1 MKTREG
7 VEQMVLKIG
16 INGFGRIGR
25 ITYRALLEK
34 DGVDVVAVNDLT
46 DSKTL
51 AHLLRYDSLYERL
64 PFDVQAD
71 NSSIFAGGKEILTF
85 WEKDPENIPWGDL
98 GVEIVIEST
107 GVFRDREG
115 AGRHL
120 KAGAKQ
126 VIVTAPMRDADLTVV
141 MGVNEEQ
148 YRPGEHQIL
157 SNASCT
163 TNALAPVAKV
173 LQQNFGIEKALIN
186 TTHAY
191 TNDQRLLDY
200 PHGDLRRSRAAF
212 LSLIPTSTGA
222 AQAVGEVFPELKG
235 RIDGFAV
242 RVPVPVV
249 SLLDVVAVLET
260 TEVTAE
266 KINAVL
272 KRAAQEMPG
281 ILSYSEE
288 PLVSVDYRRSPY
300 SSVIDGLS
308 TMVTGG
314 NMARVVSW
322 YDNEW
327 SYSSRIADLALY
339 LKTRKREERKAV
351 AAGSGLPEVE

>member
-1 MKTREG
+1 
-7 VEQMVLKIG
+7 MVLKIG

-25 ITYRALLEK
+25 VTYRALLEK
-34 DGVDVVAVNDLT
+34 KGAQVVAVNDLT

-51 AHLLRYDSLYERL
+51 AHLLRYDSLYDKL
-64 PFDVQAD
+64 PFEVKATEHSLKVNGQ
-71 NSSIFAGGKEILTF
+71 EIRTF
-85 WEKDPENIPWGDL
+85 WEKEPEKIPWGEM
-98 GVEIVIEST
+98 GVEVVIEST
-107 GVFRDREG
+107 GVFRDRES

-120 KAGAKQ
+120 KGGASR
-126 VIVTAPMRDADLTVV
+126 VIVTSPMKDPDLTVV
-141 MGVNEEQ
+141 MGVNEEHFQ
-148 YRPGEHQIL
+148 PSKHRIL

-173 LQQNFGIEKALIN
+173 LQRNFGVQKALIN

-200 PHGDLRRSRAAF
+200 PHGDLRRARAAF

-222 AQAVGEVFPELKG
+222 ARAVGEVIPELKG

-242 RVPVPVV
+242 RVPVPTV
-249 SLLDVVAVLET
+249 SLLDVVAILDREVSLE
-260 TEVTAE
+260 ELNASLQQAAE
-266 KINAVL
+266 
-272 KRAAQEMPG
+272 ESPE
-281 ILSYSEE
+281 ILSFSQE

-308 TMVTGG
+308 TMVVGG
-314 NMARVVSW
+314 NMVRVVSW

-327 SYSSRIADLALY
+327 SYSCRVADLALY
-339 LKTRKREERKAV
+339 VKKREMEEKEAV
-351 AAGSGLPEVE
+351 TAGDIHV

>member
-1 MKTREG
+1 MEVKEG
-7 VEQMVLKIG
+7 IESMSIRVG

-25 ITYRALLEK
+25 VTCRALLEK
-34 DGVDVVAVNDLT
+34 GARVVAVNDLT
-46 DSKTL
+46 DNKTL
-51 AHLLRYDSLYERL
+51 AHLLRYDSLYDKL
-64 PFDVQAD
+64 PYEVRAS
-71 NSSIFAGGKEILTF
+71 NGSIMVGGNEIRTF
-85 WEKDPENIPWGDL
+85 WEKEPEKIPWGDL
-98 GVEIVIEST
+98 GADVVIEAT
-107 GVFRDREG
+107 GVFRDHES

-120 KAGAKQ
+120 KAGATR
-126 VIVTAPMRDADLTVV
+126 VIVTAPMKDPDLTVV

-148 YRPGEHQIL
+148 FQPDKHRIL

-163 TNALAPVAKV
+163 TNALAPVMQV
-173 LQQNFGIEKALIN
+173 LQRNFGVEKALIN

-200 PHGDLRRSRAAF
+200 PHDDLRRSRAAF

-222 AQAVGEVFPELKG
+222 ARTVGAVIPDLRG

-249 SLLDVVAVLET
+249 SLLDVVALLEKRNVAAG
-260 TEVTAE
+260 EINTALRQGAE
-266 KINAVL
+266 
-272 KRAAQEMPG
+272 EMPG
-281 ILSYSEE
+281 ILAYSEE

-300 SSVIDGLS
+300 SSVVDGLS
-308 TMVTGG
+308 TMVVGG

-327 SYSSRIADLALY
+327 SYSCRIADLAFY
-339 LKTRKREERKAV
+339 IKMREREEREAMQ
-351 AAGSGLPEVE
+351 AGSRREG